1 MIFTIYYLSS
11 DLSSTSLVAMP
22 SVGLQNIEALYIQNT
37 HTLKTIPSIYNFRVS
52 KVPTSS

>member
-1 MIFTIYYLSS
+1 
-11 DLSSTSLVAMP
+11 MP

-52 KVPTSS
+52 KWVLQVRVES